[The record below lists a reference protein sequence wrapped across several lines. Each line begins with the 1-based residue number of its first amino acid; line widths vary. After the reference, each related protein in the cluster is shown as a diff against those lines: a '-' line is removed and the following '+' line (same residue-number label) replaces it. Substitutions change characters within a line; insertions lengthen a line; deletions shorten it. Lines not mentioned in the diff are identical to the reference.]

1 MISLNC
7 VDTRAE
13 LADFLGVPLKT
24 LTYILYIK
32 KVDTMYTSFAIPKKS
47 GGERVISAP
56 MSELKD
62 IQKKLAVALWTQQ
75 QIVWEQK
82 NIYPNISH
90 AFEKNKS
97 IFTNAKIHRNKR
109 FILNIDLE
117 NFFDSF
123 HFGRVRGYFEKNSE
137 FKLPIDI
144 ATIIAQ
150 LSCYNGKL
158 PQGSPCSPIITNLI
172 CQVLDMRILKIAKK
186 HKLDYTRYADDLTFS
201 TNDKIFLDDH
211 EHFLHKIEKVIEHSG
226 FKVNEKKTRLLFRD
240 SRQEVTGLIVNKK
253 INIDSRY
260 YKATRAMANSLYAT
274 GNFKIDG
281 ADGTAKQLEGRFS
294 FIDQAEKY
302 NNINDGKAPAPK
314 NRNNRRDTHNLKS
327 LSAREEQ
334 YRKFLFYKYF
344 MASEKPLII
353 TEGKTDII
361 YIKSALKNLYS
372 GYSNLITPTG
382 DNSFSFKVSFLN
394 KTDKLSYLMGICQ
407 DGADTMKNVYN
418 LYSGKESLPN
428 YMAHFKEK
436 FGIKPK
442 TPVILLFDNEIDIKG
457 KPLYKFV
464 AHVGMAPTEKTDLLK
479 NYYAKISDNL
489 FIVTTPLFSK
499 KETEIEDL
507 FDNIALSHE
516 IDGRKFS
523 RKGEKG
529 FYGKETFSKYISSS
543 YKDIDFG
550 AFKPLL
556 DNISEIINTYQNEG

>member
-1 MISLNC
+1 
-7 VDTRAE
+7 
-13 LADFLGVPLKT
+13 
-24 LTYILYIK
+24 
-32 KVDTMYTSFAIPKKS
+32 MYTSFAIPKKS